1 MTSTELTQKYGQSIT
16 PIELAKFLGIDE
28 RTVKKY
34 SHIWGGVEV
43 APGLIRFFEYR
54 VRGVLNA
61 KFDKEKGKIKIPG
74 KCNGQ
79 GSGKPKIISGC
90 NKKII
95 QGSNSLGKR
104 RKRKN
109 GKATIPDKFG
119 IFNDC

>member
-34 SHIWGGVEV
+34 HHIWGGIEV
-43 APGLIRFFEYR
+43 APGVFRFLEYR
-54 VRGVLNA
+54 VKGVLDA
-61 KFDKEKGKIKIPG
+61 KFDKEKGEIKIPG

-79 GSGKPKIISGC
+79 GSGKPKTVSGC
-90 NKKII
+90 INEIKE
-95 QGSNSLGKR
+95 GSNSLGKR

-119 IFNDC
+119 IFDDC